1 MSFPN
6 SLQPIPSMQLICAR
20 DLSVLYSHSI
30 LVDHFLYNQ
39 KQPTAGEEEV
49 AKYWKFLEKTQYL
62 KNTMYMAGG
71 MQYFIDVLQDK
82 DITHLPKLL
91 KIDGN

>member
-1 MSFPN
+1 
-6 SLQPIPSMQLICAR
+6 
-20 DLSVLYSHSI
+20 
-30 LVDHFLYNQ
+30 
-39 KQPTAGEEEV
+39 
-49 AKYWKFLEKTQYL
+49 
-62 KNTMYMAGG
+62 MAGG